1 MNDMH
6 FQELS
11 VEGARDILIAIAPEI
26 APTTLVSAETLVEV
40 APIKLTAETLPSYAI
55 FFHYVR
61 GEIGRFIIVEKPED
75 VAWLPKA
82 TKKEEFRVAA
92 RLMPLAYHGVDGL
105 FTLTGTVIFQDALF
119 RTDIKVAPREMDV
132 FDPELGGPEHLTIG
146 ELKLT
151 NEELLL
157 EELNVHVDTP
167 SGEVE

>member
-1 MNDMH
+1 MT
-6 FQELS
+6 
-11 VEGARDILIAIAPEI
+11 
-26 APTTLVSAETLVEV
+26 TTLVSAETLVEV

-75 VAWLPKA
+75 VAWLP
-82 TKKEEFRVAA
+82 
-92 RLMPLAYHGVDGL
+92 
-105 FTLTGTVIFQDALF
+105 
-119 RTDIKVAPREMDV
+119 
-132 FDPELGGPEHLTIG
+132 
-146 ELKLT
+146 